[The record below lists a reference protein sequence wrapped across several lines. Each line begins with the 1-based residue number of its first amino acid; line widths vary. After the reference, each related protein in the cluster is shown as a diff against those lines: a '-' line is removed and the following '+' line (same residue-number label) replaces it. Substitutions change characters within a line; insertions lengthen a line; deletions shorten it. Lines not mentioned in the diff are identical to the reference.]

1 MMRMETEGFT
11 PLRGIV
17 GGALIGLTAAV
28 LLLFNG
34 NVFGCSGIASSVL
47 TKPSSVLSPENAWK
61 VVFLAAFFLSSSILS
76 SWWADA
82 ATDPRLYS
90 DPTVPIPSCAADL
103 IGGFL
108 VSFGASLGSGC
119 TTGHGVCGMARL
131 SKRSFVAVGTF
142 MSSAVVTAV
151 VTSSL
156 NRQMIDSNG
165 TVNPFKLSS
174 MGPVFDP
181 PALPWMGW
189 LLSALFVMAAVVC
202 LPRGRQSEGELSP
215 LVPGPTSD
223 ASRFLSRS
231 QAKLLPAVVAGALFS
246 AGLAIS
252 GMDLQSKNLA
262 FLDLAK
268 ISSGRWDPT
277 LVLVMGSAVVVSFV
291 SYQFVPGFGI
301 VSGVKQL
308 ECPFVGTCFDVPNRT
323 AIDMKLIVGAVCFGL
338 GWGLTGLCPGPA
350 WLQAAAGN
358 KAVIFLYVPT
368 YLLGIVAADRLGQS
382 LDAEPATTG
391 STGALPK

>member
-1 MMRMETEGFT
+1 
-11 PLRGIV
+11 
-17 GGALIGLTAAV
+17 
-28 LLLFNG
+28 
-34 NVFGCSGIASSVL
+34 
-47 TKPSSVLSPENAWK
+47 
-61 VVFLAAFFLSSSILS
+61 LSSG
-76 SWWADA
+76 WADA

-90 DPTVPIPSCAADL
+90 DPTVPIPSCAAYL
-103 IGGFL
+103 MGGFL

-142 MSSAVVTAV
+142 MSSAIVTAV

-156 NRQMIDSNG
+156 NRKMIDSNG

-174 MGPVFDP
+174 MGPVLDP
-181 PALPWMGW
+181 PTLPWMGW
-189 LLSALFVMAAVVC
+189 LLSALVAIAAVVC
-202 LPRGRQSEGELSP
+202 LPRGRQSEEELSP

-231 QAKLLPAVVAGALFS
+231 QAKLLPAVAAGALFS

-262 FLDLAK
+262 FLDVAK

-301 VSGVKQL
+301 VSGVQQL
-308 ECPFVGTCFDVPNRT
+308 ECPVVGTCFDVPNRT
-323 AIDMKLIVGAVCFGL
+323 AIDTKLIVGAICFGL

-358 KAVIFLYVPT
+358 KAVIFLYVPA
-368 YLLGIVAADRLGQS
+368 YLLGIVAADRLRQR
-382 LDAEPATTG
+382 LDAEPATTA
-391 STGALPK
+391 STSALPK